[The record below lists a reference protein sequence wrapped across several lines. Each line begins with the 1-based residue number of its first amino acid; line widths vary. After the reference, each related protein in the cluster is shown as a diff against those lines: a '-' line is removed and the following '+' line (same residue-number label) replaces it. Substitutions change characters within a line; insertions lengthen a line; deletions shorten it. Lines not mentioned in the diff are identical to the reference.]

1 MTSAMTRCG
10 DWLISTPD
18 WHQSWAVWLVIGLG
32 ERLIQ
37 KSEMTYLGYKPTIS
51 GCQKLPYKASKL
63 TILKKLATKMQTIW
77 PCGGWP
83 WGATNPY
90 TILLPRDTMRARRA
104 ACRHAV
110 FVCRPSK
117 KNSCVPDTFVNSV
130 KTNKHIFHRRVV
142 KPLVFKR
149 LTLL

>member
-90 TILLPRDTMRARRA
+90 TIRLPPDSIFPFHTRSDYICIYSA
-104 ACRHAV
+104 AYEAAGQWWEYDSPPQLS
-110 FVCRPSK
+110 PSTSRSHLAGSECK
-117 KNSCVPDTFVNSV
+117 
-130 KTNKHIFHRRVV
+130 
-142 KPLVFKR
+142 
-149 LTLL
+149 